1 MDSLFD
7 DVPTGTKWLYLKM
20 NYCMIVSFL
29 DFFNNIDLMTYD
41 DFTLLFSGFL
51 LTLSVYHFLLYFQ
64 HKDRVYLYYSFYT
77 FLIFTSSYPEIETTI
92 SKDLFQNNDPYFNL
106 VIIPREWIYNTLYL
120 IFAKTLVEFSV
131 YKPKWNRILNY
142 SIIVYFV
149 VLAIFMIIGGIT
161 GNFTAIRISYIYF
174 FSPTIPVLALISFY
188 HLYTMDTVLKY
199 YLITGSFIYMVFAE
213 TAFYL
218 TPDEHTATIIFY
230 IGVIIEN
237 ILFSLALGAKQ
248 KSILEDKNVSQ
259 DKLITQL
266 RENER
271 LKLESHRQLEQNVEL
286 LSQQAKE
293 EKFERVKARYEK
305 ELTELKMSSLRSQM
319 NPHFIFNSLNSIKVY
334 IINNEK
340 ENAVY
345 YLNKFSKL
353 IRKILATTQ
362 EKEITLEDEIETMEL
377 YLKIEN
383 IRFNNKIEY
392 DIAIDKNINIGTIKI
407 PCLIMQPFIEN
418 ALWHGLSLKK
428 GCKKL
433 DIIIE
438 NDKPS
443 HIKIKIIDNGIGR
456 TKSQEINKHKMLK
469 RKSIGIK
476 LTEERLKNFFKN
488 YQNSYALNFTDLYD
502 KNNNPKGTKVVI
514 WLSLI

>member
-1 MDSLFD
+1 
-7 DVPTGTKWLYLKM
+7 M

-29 DFFNNIDLMTYD
+29 NFFNNIDLMKYD

-106 VIIPREWIYNTLYL
+106 IIIPREWIYNTLYL
-120 IFAKTLVEFSV
+120 IFAKTLVEFHK

-149 VLAIFMIIGGIT
+149 ILIISIIIGGIT
-161 GNFTAIRISYIYF
+161 GNFTAIRISYIYV

-248 KSILEDKNVSQ
+248 KTILEDNNVSQ
-259 DKLITQL
+259 DKLIKQL

-271 LKLESHRQLEQNVEL
+271 LKLESHRQLEQNIEL

-293 EKFERVKARYEK
+293 EKFETVKAKYEK

-319 NPHFIFNSLNSIKVY
+319 NPHFIFNSLNSIKLY
-334 IINNEK
+334 IIDNQK

-353 IRKILATTQ
+353 IRKILASTQ
-362 EKEITLEDEIETMEL
+362 KKEISLIDEIETMNL
-377 YLKIEN
+377 YLSIEN
-383 IRFNNKIEY
+383 IRFNNE
-392 DIAIDKNINIGTIKI
+392 IDYKVTIDENINVNTIKI
-407 PCLIMQPFIEN
+407 PCLVLQPFLEN
-418 ALWHGLSLKK
+418 AIWHGLSLKK
-428 GCKKL
+428 INKKL
-433 DIIIE
+433 TIII
-438 NDKPS
+438 DSQDSK
-443 HIKIKIIDNGIGR
+443 HIKIRIIDNGIGR
-456 TKSQEINKHKMLK
+456 KRSSEINEQKMLK
-469 RKSIGIK
+469 KKSIGIK
-476 LTEERLKNFFKN
+476 ISRERFENFFMDFE
-488 YQNSYALNFTDLYD
+488 NSYSITYTDLYD
-502 KNNNPKGTKVVI
+502 KNSKPKGTEVI
-514 WLSLI
+514 LIIPLK

>member
-1 MDSLFD
+1 
-7 DVPTGTKWLYLKM
+7 M

-29 DFFNNIDLMTYD
+29 KFFDGFYLMNFD

-120 IFAKTLVEFSV
+120 IFAKTLVEFNV

-149 VLAIFMIIGGIT
+149 ILAISMIIGGIT

-174 FSPTIPVLALISFY
+174 FSPTIPILALVSFY

-248 KSILEDKNVSQ
+248 KSILEDKNISQ

-266 RENER
+266 RENEL
-271 LKLESHRQLEQNVEL
+271 LKLESHRQLEQNIEL
-286 LSQQAKE
+286 LNQQAKE
-293 EKFERVKARYEK
+293 EKFERVKAKYEK
-305 ELTELKMSSLRSQM
+305 QLTELKMSSLRNQM
-319 NPHFIFNSLNSIKVY
+319 NPHFIFNSLNSIKLY

-362 EKEITLEDEIETMEL
+362 EKEITLADEIETLQL

-383 IRFNNKIEY
+383 IRFNNEIVY
-392 DIAIDKNINIGTIKI
+392 NVSIDKNVNINTIKI
-407 PCLIMQPFIEN
+407 PCLILQPFLEN
-418 ALWHGLSLKK
+418 ALWHGLSLKR
-428 GCKKL
+428 GLRKL
-433 DIIIE
+433 DVIIK
-438 NDKPS
+438 NS
-443 HIKIKIIDNGIGR
+443 GSTHIKINIIDNGIGR
-456 TKSQEINKHKMLK
+456 EKSQEINEKKMLK
-469 RKSIGIK
+469 RKSIGVK
-476 LTEERLKNFFKN
+476 LTEERLKNFFKE
-488 YQNSYALNFTDLYD
+488 YQNSYSLNFTNLYD
-502 KNNNPKGTKVVI
+502 KNNKPKGTKVII
-514 WLSLI
+514 WLPLI

>member
-1 MDSLFD
+1 MLFID
-7 DVPTGTKWLYLKM
+7 DNIFNTLK
-20 NYCMIVSFL
+20 IISF
-29 DFFNNIDLMTYD
+29 D
-41 DFTLLFSGFL
+41 DFTLLFAGFL

-77 FLIFTSSYPEIETTI
+77 FLIFTSSYPDIETTI
-92 SKDLFQNNDPYFNL
+92 SKDLFSNNDPYFNL

-120 IFAKTLVEFSV
+120 IFAKTLVEFDK

-142 SIIVYFV
+142 SIVVYFV
-149 VLAIFMIIGGIT
+149 VLAISIIIGGFT
-161 GNFTAIRISYIYF
+161 GNFTAIRVSYIYF
-174 FSPTIPVLALISFY
+174 FSPTIPVLALVSFY

-218 TPDEHTATIIFY
+218 TPDEQTATIIFY

-237 ILFSLALGAKQ
+237 MLFSMALGAKQ

-259 DKLITQL
+259 DKLIKQL
-266 RENER
+266 RENET
-271 LKLESHRQLEQNVEL
+271 LKRESHLQLEHNIEL
-286 LSQQAKE
+286 LSKQAKE

-319 NPHFIFNSLNSIKVY
+319 NPHFIFNSLNSIKLY

-362 EKEITLEDEIETMEL
+362 EKEITLADEIETMEL

-392 DIAIDKNINIGTIKI
+392 DITIDKNISIGTLKI

-428 GCKKL
+428 GPKKL

-456 TKSQEINKHKMLK
+456 KKSQEINKQKMLK
-469 RKSIGIK
+469 RKSIGIN
-476 LTEERLKNFFKN
+476 LTKERLKNYFNGFHN
-488 YQNSYALNFTDLYD
+488 DFSLNIRDLND
-502 KNNNPKGTKVVI
+502 KDNFASGTMVTIKI
-514 WLSLI
+514 PLN